1 MKLKYILASCCFGAG
16 IFTTSCVDEFKE
28 LNSQE
33 KDISIPNIRYLF
45 AQCLYEF
52 EPMDYSAWFYDIPR
66 MAKWG
71 QCTVAPAGNVDN
83 FNLITEQGSVGG
95 HIYDVL
101 RMVNDVRYQISQM
114 SDEDRKQ
121 YEYIK
126 FLCNPLVVFLAM
138 NDSDMY
144 GSLQYSEAE
153 LARYT
158 NPPLFLPKYD
168 TQAELFDYWLK
179 ELDETIDYLTTN
191 DVKDVLG
198 TQDFLYNGDLKKWA
212 KLANSL
218 KLKLAAR
225 LINQDRERAIA
236 IVNEVT
242 SSPAGMLSSTDE
254 DFIYNRGKYDNH
266 WNNDFSLEAGHEV
279 LINFL
284 KANHDTRLLSAFT
297 KNEFNGPVIQAFL
310 DANKELPPY
319 IAENAIIENGQFKGW
334 KGDGEPWVRYY
345 GVPLEIGAG
354 LDDANKWIFD
364 PTGLL
369 LQLESSSGGK
379 RNYAPVSYRNQEI
392 VKGIYN
398 FTYPDA
404 PDVVPDR
411 DILQTPW
418 YGIYFSAAEVELL
431 LAEFNLLGANTPA
444 SAQQHLTNGVRLS
457 AYVYDKA
464 AELNQ
469 VPYYSKTCVNDPL
482 DAKIKI
488 TEDMVNDMLS
498 RDVLKLTG
506 DKKSDLEKVYI
517 QQYIHYIMNPIDQ
530 FVNVRRSGVPMKGSQ
545 LLPWKE
551 FSKLLDYSTL
561 IPRRFKVSEPA
572 PTDQLHDITV
582 EAYKAQRYSYG
593 TDNADPDVL
602 NSQRVWED
610 KMNPQFGEGPKN

>member
-126 FLCNPLVVFLAM
+126 YLCNPLVVFLAM

-168 TQAELFDYWLK
+168 TQTELFDYWLK

-242 SSPAGMLSSTDE
+242 SSPAGMLSSADE

-266 WNNDFSLEAGHEV
+266 WNNDFGLEAGHEA

-297 KNEFNGPVIQAFL
+297 KNEFNGPVVQAFL

-444 SAQQHLTNGVRLS
+444 SAQQHLTNGARLS
-457 AYVYDKA
+457 AYVYDKV

-582 EAYKAQRYSYG
+582 EAYKAQGYSYC
-593 TDNADPDVL
+593 TDNAYPDVL

>member
-379 RNYAPVSYRNQEI
+379 RNYVPVSYRNQEI

-582 EAYKAQRYSYG
+582 EAYKAQGYSYG

>member
-126 FLCNPLVVFLAM
+126 YLCNPLVVFLAM

-168 TQAELFDYWLK
+168 TQTELFDYWLK

-242 SSPAGMLSSTDE
+242 SSPAGMLSSADE

-266 WNNDFSLEAGHEV
+266 WNNDFGLEAGHEA

-297 KNEFNGPVIQAFL
+297 KNEFNGPVVQAFL

-444 SAQQHLTNGVRLS
+444 SAQQHLTNGARLS
-457 AYVYDKA
+457 AYVYDKV

-582 EAYKAQRYSYG
+582 EAYKAQGYSYG

>member
-334 KGDGEPWVRYY
+334 KGDGEPCVRYY

-582 EAYKAQRYSYG
+582 EAYKAQGYSYG